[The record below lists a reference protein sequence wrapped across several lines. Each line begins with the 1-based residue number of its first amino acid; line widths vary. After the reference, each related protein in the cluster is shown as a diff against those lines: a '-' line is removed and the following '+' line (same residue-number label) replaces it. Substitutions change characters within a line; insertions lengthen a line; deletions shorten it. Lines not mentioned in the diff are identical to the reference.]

1 MLAAVYIAVNLA
13 TLTSFPFV
21 HSDEAWLSG
30 LSRNILE
37 KGDYSVTETFFD
49 LLERNPHA
57 IKIIFHTIQLL
68 FIKLM
73 GYHIFTFRFISLC
86 FGLLTLYFTY
96 KLSLAVL
103 GSSRSAKLVVLFL
116 AVDIQFI
123 YASHFAR
130 QEIIIL
136 FLMVSGLWYKLRDP
150 ENHSLKQDVLLG
162 VIIGL
167 AVGIHPNSFIISL
180 PFGLIY
186 LYEIFI
192 LKSRSFRSLAA
203 YAAAVGCFAAF
214 FVILSFSFDPDFIAN
229 YSKYGNSFDVFDP
242 ITSKLGEVG
251 YFYLKLFYRVS
262 GTYYTPDIRLQFFLF
277 GAALLACIYKLAVYE
292 KRPLSKRNIAAAILA
307 IAAVS
312 SGIIIIGRFNQ
323 TSIVFLFPLFYI
335 LVVYSME
342 GLASR
347 YRYTLTALLVLALA
361 CVTLSG
367 CQEYRNNSYGS
378 YLQEISRVIQPQDNT
393 LGNLNSE
400 YYFENGRLHDYRNL
414 AFLKENS
421 MSFEEYIKN
430 NNIKYI
436 VFSEELELIHELR
449 PKWDGIYGATDYYDE
464 MKAFLES
471 GCTLRYEFTDSFYGI
486 RIVRYIGLKDWRIK
500 IYEVDY

>member
-1 MLAAVYIAVNLA
+1 MNSSRLISKKNIFYMLAAVYIAVNLA

-214 FVILSFSFDPDFIAN
+214 FVILSFSFDP
-229 YSKYGNSFDVFDP
+229 
-242 ITSKLGEVG
+242 
-251 YFYLKLFYRVS
+251 
-262 GTYYTPDIRLQFFLF
+262 
-277 GAALLACIYKLAVYE
+277 
-292 KRPLSKRNIAAAILA
+292 
-307 IAAVS
+307 
-312 SGIIIIGRFNQ
+312 
-323 TSIVFLFPLFYI
+323 SI
-335 LVVYSME
+335 E
-342 GLASR
+342 
-347 YRYTLTALLVLALA
+347 
-361 CVTLSG
+361 
-367 CQEYRNNSYGS
+367 
-378 YLQEISRVIQPQDNT
+378 
-393 LGNLNSE
+393 
-400 YYFENGRLHDYRNL
+400 
-414 AFLKENS
+414 
-421 MSFEEYIKN
+421 
-430 NNIKYI
+430 
-436 VFSEELELIHELR
+436 
-449 PKWDGIYGATDYYDE
+449 
-464 MKAFLES
+464 
-471 GCTLRYEFTDSFYGI
+471 
-486 RIVRYIGLKDWRIK
+486 
-500 IYEVDY
+500 